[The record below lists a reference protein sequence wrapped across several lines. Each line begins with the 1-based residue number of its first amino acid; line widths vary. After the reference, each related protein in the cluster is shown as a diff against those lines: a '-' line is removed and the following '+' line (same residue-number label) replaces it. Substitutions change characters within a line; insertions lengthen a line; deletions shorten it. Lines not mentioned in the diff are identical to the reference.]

1 MFFYLHTF
9 DTNSHAWYGWWFIVA
24 GLIGGFGWSLGGVG
38 FGGLI
43 CMRYFDIL
51 LVVFGE
57 GLAGFFLV
65 FGVVVVSGLCARFR
79 KVVFHLGCWLV
90 RVWVTGFFPR
100 FNLWLVGAAGSVP
113 RFNLFASSSF
123 AISTMLGFWIVGL
136 VGLVG
141 WFSGIGLFG
150 GLFRVGGSL

>member
-1 MFFYLHTF
+1 
-9 DTNSHAWYGWWFIVA
+9 
-24 GLIGGFGWSLGGVG
+24 
-38 FGGLI
+38 
-43 CMRYFDIL
+43 MRYFDIL
-51 LVVFGE
+51 LVVFGG

-65 FGVVVVSGLCARFR
+65 FEVVVVSGLCVWFR
-79 KVVFHLGCWLV
+79 RVVFRVGCWLV
-90 RVWVTGFFPR
+90 GVTCFFPR
-100 FNLWLVGAAGSVP
+100 FDWWLVGAAGSVP

-150 GLFRVGGSL
+150 GLFRGGGFL